1 MPAILLTGNADD
13 GTPLALEGALT
24 RDVSL
29 LRKSVLGADLAN
41 RIASM
46 AADA

>member
-1 MPAILLTGNADD
+1 MPAILLTGNAGD

-29 LRKSVLGADLAN
+29 LRRVRTQVLSELPHT
-41 RIASM
+41 RQP
-46 AADA
+46 